1 MERFAPTEP
10 KEIPNRPLGLAEASI
25 AASRL
30 LVAAISL
37 LSFVRRSVVHMGWE
51 PNRDITLVKNGNAL
65 NSLHEDAL
73 LGSAM
78 LFAMPAKLKL

>member
-1 MERFAPTEP
+1 
-10 KEIPNRPLGLAEASI
+10 
-25 AASRL
+25 
-30 LVAAISL
+30 
-37 LSFVRRSVVHMGWE
+37 MGWE

-78 LFAMPAKLKL
+78 LFAMPAEVKL